1 MNKLITPDLSDQ
13 LLDFLVQKVNLGDYE
28 EFKSHDFP
36 KSDQLSV
43 DAVDVLLDDLREKG
57 LIEIL
62 SRGHS
67 GYDYTYEISV
77 NKAAIDFQRGGGFK
91 GRELLLKDCLNRLLL
106 ELETLPDVPAGKKET
121 IRDLAARIRT
131 CLSGIKSS

>member
-13 LLDFLVQKVNLGDYE
+13 ILDFLLQKVNLGDYE

-36 KSDQLSV
+36 QSDQLSV
-43 DAVDVLLDDLREKG
+43 DAVDVVLDDLREKG

-77 NKAAIDFQRGGGFK
+77 NKTAIDFRRRGGFK
-91 GRELLLKDCLNRLLL
+91 GQELLLKETLNRLLL
-106 ELETLPDVPAGKKET
+106 ELETLQEVPIGKKET
-121 IRDLAARIRT
+121 IRQLVE
-131 CLSGIKSS
+131 SIKSYMVAVK

>member
-1 MNKLITPDLSDQ
+1 MNNLITPDLSDKI
-13 LLDFLVQKVNLGDYE
+13 LDFLLQKVNLGDYE

-36 KSDQLSV
+36 QSDQLGV

-77 NKAAIDFQRGGGFK
+77 NKTAIDFRRKGGFK
-91 GRELLLKDCLNRLLL
+91 GQELLLKDSLNRLIA
-106 ELETLPDVPAGKKET
+106 ELETMPELPAGKEET
-121 IRDLAARIRT
+121 IRSLVA
-131 CLSGIKSS
+131 SIKSYMVILK

>member
-13 LLDFLVQKVNLGDYE
+13 ILDFLLQKVNLGDYE

-36 KSDQLSV
+36 QSDQLSV
-43 DAVDVLLDDLREKG
+43 DAVDVVLDDLREKG

-77 NKAAIDFQRGGGFK
+77 NKTAIDFRRRGGFK
-91 GRELLLKDCLNRLLL
+91 GQELLLKDTLNRLLL
-106 ELETLPDVPAGKKET
+106 ELETLQEVPVGKKET
-121 IRDLAARIRT
+121 IRQLVE
-131 CLSGIKSS
+131 SIKSYMVAVK

>member
-1 MNKLITPDLSDQ
+1 MNNIITPELSDQ
-13 LLDFLVQKVNLGDYE
+13 FLNFLLEKVNLGDYE
-28 EFKSHDFP
+28 EFKSLDFP

-43 DAVDVLLDDLREKG
+43 DAIDVLLDDLKEKG

-77 NKAAIDFQRGGGFK
+77 NKTAIDFRRMGGFK
-91 GRELLLKDCLNRLLL
+91 GQELLLKKALTQLLL
-106 ELETLPDVPAGKKET
+106 ELETLPEIPIEKKET
-121 IRDLAARIRT
+121 ISHLASQIKF
-131 CLSGIKSS
+131 CLSEIKSS

>member
-13 LLDFLVQKVNLGDYE
+13 LLGFLLEKVNLGDYE

-36 KSDQLSV
+36 QSDQLSV
-43 DAVDVLLDDLREKG
+43 DALDVLLDDLREKG

-77 NKAAIDFQRGGGFK
+77 NKTAIDFQRRGGFK
-91 GRELLLKDCLNRLLL
+91 GQELLLKDSLNRLLL
-106 ELETLPDVPAGKKET
+106 ELETLQEVPAGKKET
-121 IRDLAARIRT
+121 IRELVSRIRT
-131 CLSGIKSS
+131 YLSGIKGF

>member
-1 MNKLITPDLSDQ
+1 MNELITPELSDQ
-13 LLDFLVQKVNLGDYE
+13 ILDFLLEKVNLGDYE

-67 GYDYTYEISV
+67 GYDYAYEISV
-77 NKAAIDFQRGGGFK
+77 NKAAIDFRRRGGFK
-91 GRELLLKDCLNRLLL
+91 GQELLLKDSLSRLLL
-106 ELETLPDVPAGKKET
+106 ELDTVPDVPTGKKET
-121 IRDLAARIRT
+121 IRQLVSQIRT
-131 CLSGIKSS
+131 CLSGIKG

>member
-1 MNKLITPDLSDQ
+1 MNELITPDLSDQ
-13 LLDFLVQKVNLGDYE
+13 ILGFLLQKVNLGDYE

-36 KSDQLSV
+36 QSDQLSV
-43 DAVDVLLDDLREKG
+43 DAVDVVLDDLREKG

-77 NKAAIDFQRGGGFK
+77 NKTAIDFQRRGGFK
-91 GRELLLKDCLNRLLL
+91 GQELLLKESLNRLLL
-106 ELETLPDVPAGKKET
+106 ELETLQEVPTGKKET
-121 IRDLAARIRT
+121 IRSLVA
-131 CLSGIKSS
+131 LIKSYMVAVK

>member
-1 MNKLITPDLSDQ
+1 MNELITPELSDRY
-13 LLDFLVQKVNLGDYE
+13 LRFLVEKINLGDYE

-36 KSDQLSV
+36 LSDKISV
-43 DAVDVLLDDLREKG
+43 DAVDVILDDLKEKE

-77 NKAAIDFQRGGGFK
+77 NKTAVDFLHRGGFTHQENQLRPTLEK
-91 GRELLLKDCLNRLLL
+91 LIAELDAING
-106 ELETLPDVPAGKKET
+106 LPEKNMSR
-121 IRDLAARIRT
+121 INDLANELKAF
-131 CLSGIKSS
+131 LAELPKS